1 MDRNK
6 LWLIGSVLVT
16 SVILVLGWVLGIQP
30 QLDSMTAANAS
41 RTAVQATNAQHV
53 ALLAQLKHDFKNL
66 DKLSATAET
75 LGESVPTGS
84 AMPALVDELD
94 AHAEQAGLTL
104 LGMTVTEARAYVP
117 VVPVAAA
124 PAAASDAAAPAAAA
138 PAADAGL
145 AATGTVPADGVTT
158 ATATATATATEITAS
173 NFAAFP
179 LDVKV
184 KGSYAQVLDFV
195 ARLQTGSRL
204 FLVVGLDTLDVD
216 AEPGLVNA
224 TISGLVYSLVAPAPA
239 SAG

>member
-158 ATATATATATEITAS
+158 ATATATEITAS

>member
-124 PAAASDAAAPAAAA
+124 PAAANDAAAAA

-145 AATGTVPADGVTT
+145 AATGTVPADGVATGVT
-158 ATATATATATEITAS
+158 TATATATATEITAS

-184 KGSYAQVLDFV
+184 KGTYAQVLDFV